1 VPNDLLAVAAAVEEE
16 LVPDV
21 AGAVVSE
28 VVVEAAAA
36 EFVTVVLPVV
46 AVEVTDSVPVS
57 DPVVVADAALGPA
70 YLVQKPNASL
80 LLAVSREKRY
90 G

>member
-1 VPNDLLAVAAAVEEE
+1 MAAAVDDE
-16 LVPDV
+16 LVPGV
-21 AGAVVSE
+21 VGAVVNE

-36 EFVTVVLPVV
+36 EFAVVVLPDAV
-46 AVEVTDSVPVS
+46 AVSVP
-57 DPVVVADAALGPA
+57 DPVVVAGVALGPA
-70 YLVQKPNASL
+70 NLVQKPNASL

>member
-1 VPNDLLAVAAAVEEE
+1 VLNDLLAVVAAVEEE
-16 LVPDV
+16 LVPEA
-21 AGAVVSE
+21 AGAVVGE

-36 EFVTVVLPVV
+36 EFVTVALPAV
-46 AVEVTDSVPVS
+46 AVEVTDSVSVS
-57 DPVVVADAALGPA
+57 DPVVVAEAALGPA
-70 YLVQKPNASL
+70 YLVQKPSASL